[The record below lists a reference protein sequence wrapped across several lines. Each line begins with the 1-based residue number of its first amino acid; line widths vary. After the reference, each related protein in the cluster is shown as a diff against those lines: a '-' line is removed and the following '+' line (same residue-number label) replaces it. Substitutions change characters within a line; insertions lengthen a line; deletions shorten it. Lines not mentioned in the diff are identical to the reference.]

1 LWARGR
7 WWWGGRGRWMLLMV
21 VVVGVVRRLEMVM
34 VGRGVWVLVGVGGV
48 VAWRL
53 VWVGGCWF
61 EWGCVLVEM
70 VRSAAMEGSEALVKD
85 Q

>member
-1 LWARGR
+1 
-7 WWWGGRGRWMLLMV
+7 
-21 VVVGVVRRLEMVM
+21 
-34 VGRGVWVLVGVGGV
+34 V